1 MEEIKEKEL
10 AIEPVNENE
19 EKVEGFSIDG
29 KKVNSME
36 EFVTSDLDEESKKIY
51 DEFIKSGLNAN
62 EVMANQMER
71 IFASAYKTFCEAN
84 MERIKFFIESGKR
97 PDNISKEYDI
107 ELNNTIYHWKEDLFF
122 KSEEFKSTKLGTVPL
137 YILDY
142 ARIHEEVFKMDDS
155 LFDDLKE
162 SYEKEKGTK
171 VSYRV
176 LKENFN
182 ANLEDIAEKISSTVS
197 NQYLEKKINYADIDA
212 VDKIFSKEMLEKS
225 KTSSK
230 SSARDLSTSLR
241 SNKEKLIKKIKKD
254 LSKSKNRITKND
266 EQVITVMGE
275 QIGELFGFA
284 VLRNVYDNISLEI
297 LVSRITQ
304 LEPKNKDVQKL
315 FIYTKLLVY
324 KMLCNSLV
332 TAKDRIILPSLVT
345 QFYNE
350 TDIEKSYIFSKL
362 IDLGK
367 ELKDNPIFALKE
379 KGIDL

>member
-10 AIEPVNENE
+10 VNEPVNENE

-97 PDNISKEYDI
+97 PENISKEYDI

-142 ARIHEEVFKMDDS
+142 ARIHEEVLKMDDL

-162 SYEKEKGTK
+162 AYEKENGTE
-171 VSYRV
+171 VSYKV

-182 ANLEDIAEKISSTVS
+182 SSLEEIAEKISNSVS
-197 NQYLEKKINYADIDA
+197 NHYLEKKINYADIDA
-212 VDKIFSKEMLEKS
+212 VDKIFNKEMLDKS

-254 LSKSKNRITKND
+254 LSKSKNRVSKND

-284 VLRNVYDNISLEI
+284 VLRNVYDDISLEI

-304 LEPKNKDVQKL
+304 LEPKNKDIQKL
-315 FIYTKLLVY
+315 FIYTKLLAY

-332 TAKDRIILPSLVT
+332 TARDRIILPALVT